1 MAISR
6 TNKLCLLLLSG
17 VGLLMTGCT
26 DLTAKV
32 TGTVYLDDKPV
43 NITSSQRGMVVFR
56 PTKGGATCT
65 GLIGESGNYS
75 VSTGSE
81 SALVPGD
88 YLVSVQVLESV
99 PPKGGDDAPSGK
111 PITPALYADPLTSG
125 LSFVV
130 KGGANEYDIKLDSS
144 AGPTV
149 IAPPEPEVDE
159 PEVDE
164 LEVEPAVDGPA
175 VDGPESKPTPPD
187 ETEPTAKPTE
197 EDQPESANSAE
208 SEGDSSEP

>member
-1 MAISR
+1 MGISK
-6 TNKLCLLLLSG
+6 TNRLCLLLLSC
-17 VGLLMTGCT
+17 VGLLTNGCS

-43 NITSSQRGMVVFR
+43 NITSSQRGTVVFR
-56 PTKGGATCT
+56 PIKGGATCT
-65 GLIGESGNYS
+65 GLIDKSGSYS

-81 SALVPGD
+81 SALVPGE

-130 KGGANEYDIKLDSS
+130 KGGANQYDIKLDSS

-149 IAPPEPEVDE
+149 IAPPEPELEE
-159 PEVDE
+159 PE
-164 LEVEPAVDGPA
+164 LGAVESDLNV
-175 VDGPESKPTPPD
+175 PD
-187 ETEPTAKPTE
+187 ETEPAAKPAE
-197 EDQPESANSAE
+197 VNQPEPDNSAE
-208 SEGDSSEP
+208 TEGDSSES